1 MLEYAPPFSIYI
13 YHNVSIIASQTMTCF
28 PSPKMRRSV
37 RIIFRAAA
45 RAQVIPDIHV
55 HHATESKGSIAFH
68 LKVHDL
74 TVEDIDDF
82 IKGTLLQGLQ

>member
-1 MLEYAPPFSIYI
+1 
-13 YHNVSIIASQTMTCF
+13 MTCF
-28 PSPKMRRSV
+28 PKQNAAF

-74 TVEDIDDF
+74 TLEDIDEN
-82 IKGTLLQGLQ
+82 QGNICRVYSQILV